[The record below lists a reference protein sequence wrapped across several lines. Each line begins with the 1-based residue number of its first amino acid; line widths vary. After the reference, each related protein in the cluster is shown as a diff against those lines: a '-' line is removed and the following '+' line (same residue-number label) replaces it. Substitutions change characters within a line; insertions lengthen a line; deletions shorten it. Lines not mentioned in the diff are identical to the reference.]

1 MKIETCA
8 LGVRGVGKRVPFSP
22 LIIHIITLGVQT
34 VSQRAAHL
42 GLTL

>member
-8 LGVRGVGKRVPFSP
+8 LGEGLGKRVPFSP
-22 LIIHIITLGVQT
+22 LIIHIFTLGVQT
-34 VSQRAAHL
+34 VSQCAAHL